1 MQKQTNKKIL
11 SNIIK
16 NIDDESKIEEVKK
29 NPEKYYS
36 LVDNYGISNKLN
48 KIIDDFEEGNPAQ
61 IELYEKLDLN
71 IGIICDEFLYYSLKD
86 AANFIYIP
94 YEEKLE
100 INQEI
105 DLFLVVTSWRG
116 LDHSWDYVANPKG
129 NKRYKLIE
137 LIRMYREEGIP
148 TVFYSKEDP
157 VSYNEYLSL
166 AKECDFIFTSAH
178 ESIEKYKR
186 DTQNHNV
193 DHLEFGVNPM
203 YHNPVGKDLTDKY
216 LKKQVTF
223 AGSWMKRF
231 PERNQEALKMFEGVN
246 KTNFELCIIDRQYER
261 QMERY
266 HYPPFLL
273 KQISATIP
281 HERLMKLHKA
291 TMWGLNLNSVK
302 NSNTMFA
309 NRVYELQAMGNV
321 VISNYNVGVHKKFPN
336 IVLVNSRRDVEDVL
350 KGTTFK
356 EQKRLIANGL
366 RKVMLNQTS
375 YHRLAKIANAIGIDY
390 QIKRPKILVVGSG
403 ENSKESYNK
412 QMYMNLDYIDQ
423 KNFNGDN
430 INLTNYTFISF
441 FSDNIDYGEH
451 YIENLLSTFAYTNAD
466 VVYMN
471 KDKFNYTDK
480 NEFIKST
487 SMVKSTSYSANHKLD
502 GLKYFNIPRT
512 EIKKIE
518 KKEFDDEKT
527 KVLTAIIP
535 INDDYEY
542 LEDKIISSLNKYKI
556 NESLDVILI
565 DTKKPDSKEQAVIR
579 RLLQSYSFIKYFEAK
594 NEDDNLSKVKNRAIE
609 HIKTKFV
616 VFLNAQNQVSSY
628 NFKSMLEKL
637 KVNNEVDIILGKI
650 SELSNSNFIDSNFDD
665 ILKKYYELNESIDSV
680 IINKSFLERKN
691 ILFDESLDDDQE
703 IFTLNVLYQ
712 AKNIIEMN
720 KAVYN
725 NFIHDYYPEK
735 FSADYKLNN
744 ECIIESKKKKI
755 IEDIELAEY
764 YGNQIFPIQYLNNY
778 LDYFNDKSID
788 KVKGFINLR
797 YLFELY
803 KPYYKN
809 VNNDFNQIIK
819 LMFGY
824 DINKTE

>member
-1 MQKQTNKKIL
+1 FR
-11 SNIIK
+11 S
-16 NIDDESKIEEVKK
+16 
-29 NPEKYYS
+29 
-36 LVDNYGISNKLN
+36 
-48 KIIDDFEEGNPAQ
+48 
-61 IELYEKLDLN
+61 
-71 IGIICDEFLYYSLKD
+71 
-86 AANFIYIP
+86 
-94 YEEKLE
+94 
-100 INQEI
+100 
-105 DLFLVVTSWRG
+105 
-116 LDHSWDYVANPKG
+116 
-129 NKRYKLIE
+129 
-137 LIRMYREEGIP
+137 
-148 TVFYSKEDP
+148 
-157 VSYNEYLSL
+157 
-166 AKECDFIFTSAH
+166 
-178 ESIEKYKR
+178 
-186 DTQNHNV
+186 
-193 DHLEFGVNPM
+193 
-203 YHNPVGKDLTDKY
+203 
-216 LKKQVTF
+216 
-223 AGSWMKRF
+223 
-231 PERNQEALKMFEGVN
+231 
-246 KTNFELCIIDRQYER
+246 
-261 QMERY
+261 

-273 KQISATIP
+273 KQISANIH

-637 KVNNEVDIILGKI
+637 KVNNEVDIILGKK

-744 ECIIESKKKKI
+744 ECIIERKKKKI
-755 IEDIELAEY
+755 NKDIELAKY